1 MSTRVVVLN
10 DNVPSKGLLSEWGWS
25 VLVEGKH
32 RFLFDADT
40 KESVLAHNSEG
51 LGVSLKN
58 LDFAVLSHWH
68 GDHYGGFP
76 YIAELNPG
84 IPLYA
89 PPGNKALAMR
99 WGFDVV
105 EVLKAGE
112 IIPGVWTSG
121 PLDGFEQAAGV
132 ETPSGLVVIVGCS
145 HPGVDRLTRA
155 ILEVSGHEK
164 AYLVI
169 GGFHDPSRKTLD
181 RLATTAEFI
190 APAHCSGDEA
200 KAYVRKR
207 YPGKFV
213 GVKTGNMLDI

>member
-1 MSTRVVVLN
+1 MSTRFVVLN

-25 VLVEGKH
+25 LLGEGKH

-40 KESVLAHNSEG
+40 KESVLTHNSEV

-84 IPLYA
+84 LRLYT
-89 PPGNKALAMR
+89 PPGGVIRGLK
-99 WGFDVV
+99 VV
-105 EVLKAGE
+105 EIHNAGE
-112 IIPGVWTSG
+112 ITNGVWTSG

-132 ETPSGLVVIVGCS
+132 ETSSGLVVIVGCS
-145 HPGVDRLTRA
+145 HPGVDRITKA
-155 ILEVSGHEK
+155 VLEISGYKK
-164 AYLVI
+164 AHLVI
-169 GGFHDPSRKTLD
+169 GGFHYPSPRTLEG
-181 RLATTAEFI
+181 LAEMAEFI

-213 GVKTGNMLDI
+213 GVKTGSILNI

>member
-1 MSTRVVVLN
+1 MN
-10 DNVPSKGLLSEWGWS
+10 DNAPSKGLLNDWGWS
-25 VLVEGKH
+25 LLVEGNY
-32 RFLFDADT
+32 RFLFDAGMNPL
-40 KESVLAHNSEG
+40 VLAHNSKA
-51 LGVSLKN
+51 LGASLKG
-58 LDFAVLSHWH
+58 LDFVVLSHWH
-68 GDHYGGFP
+68 GDHCGGFP

-99 WGFDVV
+99 WGFDAM

-112 IIPGVWTSG
+112 IVPGIWTSG

-145 HPGVDRLTRA
+145 HPGVDRLTGA
-155 ILEVSGHEK
+155 VLEVSGYKK
-164 AYLVI
+164 AHLVM
-169 GGFHDPSRKTLD
+169 GSFHYPSPGTLD
-181 RLATTAEFI
+181 KLAAMAEFI
-190 APAHCSGDEA
+190 APAHCSGNLA

-213 GVKTGNMLDI
+213 EVKTGSVLEV